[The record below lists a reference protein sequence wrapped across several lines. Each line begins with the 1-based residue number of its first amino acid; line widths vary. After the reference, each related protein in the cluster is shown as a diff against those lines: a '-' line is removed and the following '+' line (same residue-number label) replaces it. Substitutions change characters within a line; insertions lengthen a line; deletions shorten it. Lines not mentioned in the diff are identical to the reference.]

1 MAALRTARVGEFMR
15 AAQAPIAALI
25 AAAIAA
31 LPAPT
36 FAKGGKSSAGNA
48 RSAVSG
54 KYVTKG
60 YAAKN
65 PKTTVVEKRK

>member
-1 MAALRTARVGEFMR
+1 MR
-15 AAQAPIAALI
+15 PLTI
-25 AAAIAA
+25 AIAA
-31 LPAPT
+31 VFVASLSAPAM
-36 FAKGGKSSAGNA
+36 AAKSSGSNA

-65 PKTTVVEKRK
+65 PKTTVVEQKAKK

>member
-1 MAALRTARVGEFMR
+1 MRPLIITIVAVFVASLSAPAMAA
-15 AAQAPIAALI
+15 
-25 AAAIAA
+25 
-31 LPAPT
+31 
-36 FAKGGKSSAGNA
+36 KSGGSNA

-65 PKTTVVEKRK
+65 PRTTVVEQKTKK

>member
-1 MAALRTARVGEFMR
+1 MKRIQALLLITT
-15 AAQAPIAALI
+15 IAV
-25 AAAIAA
+25 

-36 FAKGGKSSAGNA
+36 FAKSGKPSAGNS

>member
-1 MAALRTARVGEFMR
+1 MR
-15 AAQAPIAALI
+15 PLTI
-25 AAAIAA
+25 AIASVLA
-31 LPAPT
+31 ASLSAPAV
-36 FAKGGKSSAGNA
+36 AAKSSGSSA

-65 PKTTVVEKRK
+65 PKTTVVEQKAKK